1 MTAEFADQAVMITG
15 AAGNLGRA
23 TAAAFAAAGARRVL
37 LDVDRATLDQAYGGD
52 ADDRCLV
59 AADLLNAG
67 DVARAVEAALARFGR
82 LHVLCN
88 LAGGFK
94 MGPPVHEMPESVWRL
109 MFGLNVES
117 IVNTARAVVPGMLAA
132 GSGKIVNVAAM
143 AGTSG
148 RAMMAAYSASKSAVI
163 RLTESMSAE
172 LGARGINVNCVMP
185 SILDTPQNRTA
196 MPTAD
201 PARWVSPDALAEV
214 IVFLASNRS
223 RAIHGAAVP
232 VVGLS

>member
-1 MTAEFADQAVMITG
+1 MTGEFAGQTVMITG

-23 TAAAFAAAGARRVL
+23 TATMFAVAGARCIL
-37 LDVDRATLDQAYGGD
+37 LDVDRKNLDHLYGGD
-52 ADDRCLV
+52 AKDRCLM

-67 DVARAVEAALARFGR
+67 DVAQAVEAALARFAR
-82 LHVLCN
+82 IHVLCN
-88 LAGGFK
+88 VAGGFR
-94 MGPPVHEMPESVWRL
+94 MGHPVHEMPESTWRL
-109 MFGLNVES
+109 MIGLNVES
-117 IVNTARAVVPGMLAA
+117 IINTARAVVPGMLAA

-163 RLTESMSAE
+163 RLTESMAAE
-172 LGARGINVNCVMP
+172 LGERGINVNCVMP
-185 SILDTPQNRTA
+185 SILDTPQNRA
-196 MPTAD
+196 EMPNAN

-214 IVFLASNRS
+214 IVFLASSRS

>member
-1 MTAEFADQAVMITG
+1 MTAEFAGQTVMITG

-23 TAAAFAAAGARRVL
+23 ADAAFAAAGARRVL
-37 LDVDRATLDQAYGGD
+37 LDVDRETLVRAFDDEKDDQF
-52 ADDRCLV
+52 LV
-59 AADLLNAG
+59 TADLLSAG

-82 LHVLCN
+82 IHVLCN

-94 MGPPVHEMPESVWRL
+94 MGHPVHETPESTWRL
-109 MFGLNVES
+109 MIGLNIES
-117 IVNTARAVVPGMLAA
+117 IINTARAVVPGMLAA

-163 RLTESMSAE
+163 RLTESMAAE
-172 LGARGINVNCVMP
+172 LGARGVNVNCVMP
-185 SILDTPQNRTA
+185 SILDTPQNRVA

-201 PARWVSPDALAEV
+201 PARWVSPEALAEV
-214 IVFLASNRS
+214 LLFLASNRS
-223 RAIHGAAVP
+223 RAIHGAAIP
-232 VVGLS
+232 VIGLS